1 MGVITHLAEGAEP
14 ARRRRRGAPLK
25 RCAYGQH
32 LIVELRRRLGGGLGA
47 RPRPAALGALARGP
61 APLSAGFGPELADV
75 LAHQERV
82 DPHELLKLVDRG
94 CPPHLA
100 ARILAP
106 LNAPLGLTPKGR
118 EGAGDW

>member
-1 MGVITHLAEGAEP
+1 MRTGNTSSSNSAGDSAGDSARDRDRLRWVHWREG
-14 ARRRRRGAPLK
+14 
-25 RCAYGQH
+25 
-32 LIVELRRRLGGGLGA
+32 RL
-47 RPRPAALGALARGP
+47 
-61 APLSAGFGPELADV
+61 LSAGFGPELADV

-82 DPHELLKLVDRG
+82 DLHELLKLVDRG